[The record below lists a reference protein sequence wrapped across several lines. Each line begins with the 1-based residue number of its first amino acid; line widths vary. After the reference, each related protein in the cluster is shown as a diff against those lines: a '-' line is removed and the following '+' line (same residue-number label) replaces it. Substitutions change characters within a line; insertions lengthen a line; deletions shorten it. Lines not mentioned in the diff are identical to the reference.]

1 MKIPQTGLPAQAV
14 LEELKKKKLAD
25 VPWEGGRLF
34 GHVFL
39 AGEEAQRLVEQ
50 ANILFLTENG
60 LDPTIFQSLL
70 ELERELVEMAL
81 GLLGGGEQSA
91 GNFTSGGTESIM
103 LALKTARDYAR
114 ANKPHITHPEVV
126 LPRTAHAAFF
136 KSCHYLGLKPV
147 VVPVDGNS
155 FKALP
160 EKIEEAITEDTILLV
175 AGAPSYA
182 HGVIDPVETIGALA
196 DSRGLLCHVDAC
208 MGGMYLPFLRKLG
221 YPVPPFDLSVP
232 GVSSLSV
239 DFHKL
244 GYAAKGASA
253 ILYRDQA
260 LRKYQLFACA
270 EWTGYVVVNN
280 AVQSSKSGGPLA
292 AAWAVMRH
300 LGEEGY
306 VERCREIQSGVEKIV
321 RRIDQMEGVRVLGRP
336 EANLIAVTSDE
347 VSVFQLAALMGEKG
361 WHLQVQLR
369 VDNSPESIHFTVIP
383 PNIPHLDA
391 LLDDL
396 QECLELLKSPEIPQ
410 ALQAEQLRAFAEMIR
425 QEGPGAIEKLGPVLS
440 TGEGGLPDM
449 TVVNTLLNEMPPAI
463 REELL
468 KQFVNE
474 LFK

>member
-1 MKIPQTGLPAQAV
+1 
-14 LEELKKKKLAD
+14 
-25 VPWEGGRLF
+25 
-34 GHVFL
+34 
-39 AGEEAQRLVEQ
+39 
-50 ANILFLTENG
+50 
-60 LDPTIFQSLL
+60 
-70 ELERELVEMAL
+70 
-81 GLLGGGEQSA
+81 
-91 GNFTSGGTESIM
+91 
-103 LALKTARDYAR
+103 
-114 ANKPHITHPEVV
+114 
-126 LPRTAHAAFF
+126 
-136 KSCHYLGLKPV
+136 
-147 VVPVDGNS
+147 
-155 FKALP
+155 
-160 EKIEEAITEDTILLV
+160 
-175 AGAPSYA
+175 
-182 HGVIDPVETIGALA
+182 
-196 DSRGLLCHVDAC
+196 
-208 MGGMYLPFLRKLG
+208 
-221 YPVPPFDLSVP
+221 
-232 GVSSLSV
+232 
-239 DFHKL
+239 
-244 GYAAKGASA
+244 
-253 ILYRDQA
+253 

-306 VERCREIQSGVEKIV
+306 LERCREIQAGVEKIV
-321 RRIDQMEGVRVLGRP
+321 RRIDQMEGIRVLGRP

-347 VSVFQLAALMGEKG
+347 VSVFQLAALMEEKG

-383 PNIPHLDA
+383 PNIPHLDT

-396 QECLELLKSPEIPQ
+396 QECLDLLKSREIPQ
-410 ALQAEQLRAFAEMIR
+410 ALQPEQLRAFAEMIR